1 MEESKEQ
8 EKDKKHEKMLIL
20 LIIILLLLIVG
31 ISFAYYRQKIN
42 TGDTSVVIPKVV
54 VTYKENTNNSV
65 SKRMKDEEA
74 IKSDNHFDFD
84 VSFET
89 SGNISLGYII
99 SIEEDSN
106 NNIDKNNMM
115 VYLTDTNDIAI
126 NDFKGTKGINMAKLN
141 DNVIDR
147 GSITLNN
154 GKVYK
159 YGTNE
164 EIKNIINYRLRYWV
178 DNNFEITP
186 SVTDN
191 DGLHIMESKVYT
203 FKFKVNVLIYEI

>member
-1 MEESKEQ
+1 MEDNIEQ
-8 EKDKKHEKMLIL
+8 GKDERHEKILIL
-20 LIIILLLLIVG
+20 LVIILLLLIIG

-54 VTYKENTNNSV
+54 VKYKENTNNSV
-65 SKRMKDEEA
+65 SKKMKDEEA

-89 SGNISLGYII
+89 LGNISLGYVV
-99 SIEEDSN
+99 SIEEDLN
-106 NNIDKNNMM
+106 NNIDKDNMM

-126 NDFKGTKGINMAKLN
+126 NDFKGTKGIKLAKLN
-141 DNVIDR
+141 NNVIDK
-147 GSITLNN
+147 GNITLNN

-186 SVTDN
+186 SVTN
-191 DGLHIMESKVYT
+191 EDGLHIMESKVYT
-203 FKFKVNVLIYEI
+203 FKFKVNVLIYEM

>member
-8 EKDKKHEKMLIL
+8 EKDKKHEKILIL
-20 LIIILLLLIVG
+20 LVIILLLLIVG

-65 SKRMKDEEA
+65 SKRMKDEDA
-74 IKSDNHFDFD
+74 IKSDNYFDFN

-89 SGNISLGYII
+89 IGNISLGYII

-126 NDFKGTKGINMAKLN
+126 NDFKGTKGINLAKLN
-141 DNVIDR
+141 NNVIDK
-147 GSITLNN
+147 GNITLNN
-154 GKVYK
+154 GKAYK

>member
-1 MEESKEQ
+1 
-8 EKDKKHEKMLIL
+8 
-20 LIIILLLLIVG
+20 
-31 ISFAYYRQKIN
+31 
-42 TGDTSVVIPKVV
+42 
-54 VTYKENTNNSV
+54 
-65 SKRMKDEEA
+65 MKDEDA
-74 IKSDNHFDFD
+74 IKSDNYFDFN

-89 SGNISLGYII
+89 IGNISLGYII

-126 NDFKGTKGINMAKLN
+126 NDFKGTKGINLAKLN
-141 DNVIDR
+141 NNVIDK
-147 GSITLNN
+147 GNITLNN
-154 GKVYK
+154 GKAYK

>member
-8 EKDKKHEKMLIL
+8 EKDKKHEKILIL

-65 SKRMKDEEA
+65 SKRMKDEDA
-74 IKSDNHFDFD
+74 IKSDNYFDFN

-89 SGNISLGYII
+89 IGNISLGYII

>member
-8 EKDKKHEKMLIL
+8 EKDKKHEKILIL

-42 TGDTSVVIPKVV
+42 TGDTSIVIPKVV

-65 SKRMKDEEA
+65 SKRMKDEDA
-74 IKSDNHFDFD
+74 IKSDNYFDFN

-89 SGNISLGYII
+89 IGNISLGYII
-99 SIEEDSN
+99 SIEEDLN
-106 NNIDKNNMM
+106 NNIDKNNIML
-115 VYLTDTNDIAI
+115 YLTDTNDIAI

-159 YGTNE
+159 YETNE
-164 EIKNIINYRLRYWV
+164 EINNIINYRLRYWV

>member
-8 EKDKKHEKMLIL
+8 EKDKKHEKILIL

-65 SKRMKDEEA
+65 SKRMKDEDA
-74 IKSDNHFDFD
+74 IKSDNYFDFN

-89 SGNISLGYII
+89 IGNISLGYII
-99 SIEEDSN
+99 SIEEDLN
-106 NNIDKNNMM
+106 NNIDKNNIML
-115 VYLTDTNDIAI
+115 YLTDTNDIAI

-159 YGTNE
+159 YETNE
-164 EIKNIINYRLRYWV
+164 EINNIINYRLRYWV

>member
-8 EKDKKHEKMLIL
+8 EKDKKHEKILIL

-65 SKRMKDEEA
+65 SKRMKDEDA
-74 IKSDNHFDFD
+74 IKSDNYFDFN

-89 SGNISLGYII
+89 IGNISLGYII

-126 NDFKGTKGINMAKLN
+126 NDFKGTKGINLAKLN
-141 DNVIDR
+141 NNVIDK
-147 GSITLNN
+147 GNITLNN
-154 GKVYK
+154 GKAYK

-178 DNNFEITP
+178 DNDFEITP
-186 SVTDN
+186 SVTDD

>member
-8 EKDKKHEKMLIL
+8 EKDKKHEKILIL

-65 SKRMKDEEA
+65 SKRMKDEDA
-74 IKSDNHFDFD
+74 IKSDNYFDFN

-89 SGNISLGYII
+89 IGNISLGYII
-99 SIEEDSN
+99 SIEEDLN

-126 NDFKGTKGINMAKLN
+126 NDFKGTKGINLAKLN
-141 DNVIDR
+141 NNVIDK
-147 GSITLNN
+147 GNITLNN
-154 GKVYK
+154 GKAYK

>member
-8 EKDKKHEKMLIL
+8 EKDKKHEKILIL

-65 SKRMKDEEA
+65 SKRMKDEDA
-74 IKSDNHFDFD
+74 IKSDNYFDFN

-89 SGNISLGYII
+89 IGNISLGYII

-126 NDFKGTKGINMAKLN
+126 NDFKGTKGINLAKLN
-141 DNVIDR
+141 NNVIDK
-147 GSITLNN
+147 GNITLNN
-154 GKVYK
+154 GKAYK

>member
-8 EKDKKHEKMLIL
+8 EKDKKHEKILIL

-65 SKRMKDEEA
+65 SKRMKDEDA
-74 IKSDNHFDFD
+74 IKSDNYFDFN

-89 SGNISLGYII
+89 IGNISLGYII
-99 SIEEDSN
+99 LIEEDSN

-126 NDFKGTKGINMAKLN
+126 NDFKGTKGINLAKLN
-141 DNVIDR
+141 NNVIDK
-147 GSITLNN
+147 GNITLNN
-154 GKVYK
+154 GKAYK